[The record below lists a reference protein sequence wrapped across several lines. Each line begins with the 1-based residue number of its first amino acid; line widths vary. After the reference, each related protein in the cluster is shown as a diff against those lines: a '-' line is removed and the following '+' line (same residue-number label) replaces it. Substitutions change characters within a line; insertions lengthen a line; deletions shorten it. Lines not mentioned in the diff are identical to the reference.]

1 MKLVLPVSYLINDD
15 NVSSVPGIDA
25 LEYKMPQTVKWAGKT
40 LFFHAAHG
48 ITHDGFTEFFDSVAD
63 FLIRNRIGLFSCDLG
78 PAAEV
83 VENPDFY
90 YRPRSKILSAQ
101 EMEDK
106 ISDRISYVRNNY
118 SGEIALENLNFF
130 KSPAYEHVC
139 EPDFITKI
147 VRQNDIYL
155 LLDVAHALVSA
166 FNMNI
171 RASDYI
177 SSLPLDRVIEMHIS
191 GPAII
196 NGICR
201 DSHDKPGD
209 FIFETLDSILPMVRP
224 DVYVAVE
231 YYKDYSEM
239 VDIYGKLE
247 KKYAVKR

>member
-1 MKLVLPVSYLINDD
+1 MKLTLPVSSLINDD

-25 LEYKMPQTVKWAGKT
+25 LEYKMPKTVKWVGKT

-48 ITHDGFTEFFDSVAD
+48 IINGGFTEFFDSVAG
-63 FLIRNRIGLFSCDLG
+63 FLASNRIGLFSCDFG
-78 PAAEV
+78 PAADA

-90 YRPRSKILSAQ
+90 YRPIGRILSAR
-101 EMEDK
+101 EIEDK
-106 ISDRISYVRNNY
+106 VSDRISYVKSNY
-118 SGEIALENLNFF
+118 SGEIALENMNFF

-177 SSLPLDRVIEMHIS
+177 SSLPLDRVMEIHIS
-191 GPAII
+191 GPTII
-196 NGICR
+196 DGICR

-209 FIFETLDSILPMVRP
+209 FIFETLDSILPKVRP

-231 YYKDYSEM
+231 YYKDYSGM
-239 VDIYGKLE
+239 VDIYCNLE